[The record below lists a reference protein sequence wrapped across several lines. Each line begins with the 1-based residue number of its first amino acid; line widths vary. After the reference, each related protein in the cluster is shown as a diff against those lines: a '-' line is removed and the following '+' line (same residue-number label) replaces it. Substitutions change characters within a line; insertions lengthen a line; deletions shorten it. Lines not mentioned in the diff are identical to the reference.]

1 MLTARTAAEVPNN
14 SKLGHPATA
23 CCRTHSRRA
32 GSQPS
37 PYAHLTARS
46 SEGTQNTAATAP
58 PLKAGGTLPHIGLT
72 HLGSF
77 QNSGFS
83 VQVPG
88 PVQQTDQVSLS
99 KYLHKSVIF
108 CSAPRVKFVKQISVT
123 GSFLAMLY
131 TLGGMRQPSDA
142 MSQSCIGNA

>member
-1 MLTARTAAEVPNN
+1 MNSSFAVFISDQSRT
-14 SKLGHPATA
+14 LG
-23 CCRTHSRRA
+23 S
-32 GSQPS
+32 
-37 PYAHLTARS
+37 
-46 SEGTQNTAATAP
+46 
-58 PLKAGGTLPHIGLT
+58 T

-142 MSQSCIGNA
+142 MSQSQILTMAWHPHLA